1 MEMHQMRKNNISQG
15 TMATIIIMILAAL
28 QIAVLV
34 SLIASQGKTKKSLEK
49 LERLMKQEYDRT

>member
-1 MEMHQMRKNNISQG
+1 
-15 TMATIIIMILAAL
+15 MILAAL

-34 SLIASQGKTKKSLEK
+34 ALIASQGKTKKSLEK